1 MTGKK
6 LIPTQNAPLDEL
18 EELFPKFKQ
27 ARIQDVED
35 ALSELVEWGD
45 DLDNEKAQE
54 LFSWF
59 VKSRVIEYKAGT
71 RKPEE
76 NIHEFLEIMDREG
89 VKCRYNM
96 MTHREEIIC
105 SKWEHNAVIGLAEEN
120 NIYQVEE
127 TVRKYKFPYQR
138 VKKYIKLAATPYH
151 PAYDWINSKEWDK
164 KDRFEELFN
173 SLNVKNENKKLA
185 KVYLWK
191 WSLAGC
197 RAILTQEGFVSENV
211 LIFKGLQAAGKTKW
225 LTGLAPL
232 GCVKTGLQLNASNK
246 DSVLEA
252 NSTWINELGE
262 FDGMTRKVDHALLKA
277 YLSKSYDDIRRPYA
291 HTEDRIPRKTSFCA
305 SVNNDSFLVDD
316 TGNRRYL
323 VIETGDIIDSDH
335 GIDMQQY
342 WAYYIH
348 LARTVAT
355 KHWLEDDIKKLQR
368 KQAEKFRQ
376 LDPICESFLMKQD
389 ELWKEEYFTKELI
402 TETTGIENPN
412 QHQCKVLK
420 QFLIRE
426 LSWKQ
431 RPIGQGRYLW
441 QNPNYK
447 LNKGEPD
454 AKPF

>member
-1 MTGKK
+1 MSKK
-6 LIPTQNAPLDEL
+6 KEILKTRRNSKDSEKQKLERLQNAIAE
-18 EELFPKFKQ
+18 
-27 ARIQDVED
+27 V
-35 ALSELVEWGD
+35 
-45 DLDNEKAQE
+45 N
-54 LFSWF
+54 SW
-59 VKSRVIEYKAGT
+59 KDK
-71 RKPEE
+71 KPEVSFI
-76 NIHEFLEIMDREG
+76 NFMYLMNYAEIQI
-89 VKCRYNM
+89 KYNQ
-96 MTHREEIIC
+96 MTHKLEYLGDVFKNHEIEGLKEEQRL
-105 SKWEHNAVIGLAEEN
+105 AVIREVCRE
-120 NIYQVEE
+120 
-127 TVRKYKFPYQR
+127 KKFPLSPVYDYLLMGAS
-138 VKKYIKLAATPYH
+138 KYH
-151 PAYDWINSKEWDK
+151 PAREWVDEYRW
-164 KDRFEELFN
+164 DGESRDEALLE
-173 SLNVKNENKKLA
+173 SLNVKTDKELA
-185 KVYLWK
+185 REYLRV
-191 WSLAGC
+191 WSIQTARCLVGDK
-197 RAILTQEGFVSENV
+197 GFTAELV
-211 LIFKGLQAAGKTKW
+211 LILKGDQDAGKTRWIKS
-225 LTGLAPL
+225 LAPEEFI
-232 GCVKTGLQLNASNK
+232 KTGLQIDPKNK

>member
-1 MTGKK
+1 MSKK
-6 LIPTQNAPLDEL
+6 KEILKTRRNSKDSEKQKLERLQNAIAE
-18 EELFPKFKQ
+18 
-27 ARIQDVED
+27 V
-35 ALSELVEWGD
+35 
-45 DLDNEKAQE
+45 N
-54 LFSWF
+54 SW
-59 VKSRVIEYKAGT
+59 KDK
-71 RKPEE
+71 KPEVSFI
-76 NIHEFLEIMDREG
+76 NFMYLMNYAEIQI
-89 VKCRYNM
+89 KYNQ
-96 MTHREEIIC
+96 MTHKLEYLGDVFKNHEIEGLKEEQRL
-105 SKWEHNAVIGLAEEN
+105 AVIREVCRE
-120 NIYQVEE
+120 
-127 TVRKYKFPYQR
+127 KKFPLSPVYDYLLMGAS
-138 VKKYIKLAATPYH
+138 KYH
-151 PAYDWINSKEWDK
+151 PAREWVDEYRWDGE
-164 KDRFEELFN
+164 DRDEALLE
-173 SLNVKNENKKLA
+173 SLNVKTDKELA
-185 KVYLWK
+185 REYLRV
-191 WSLAGC
+191 WSIQTARCLVGDK
-197 RAILTQEGFVSENV
+197 GFTAELV
-211 LIFKGLQAAGKTKW
+211 LILKGDQDAGKTRWIKS
-225 LTGLAPL
+225 LAPEEFI
-232 GCVKTGLQLNASNK
+232 KTGLQIDPKNK

>member
-1 MTGKK
+1 MG
-6 LIPTQNAPLDEL
+6 A
-18 EELFPKFKQ
+18 
-27 ARIQDVED
+27 
-35 ALSELVEWGD
+35 
-45 DLDNEKAQE
+45 
-54 LFSWF
+54 
-59 VKSRVIEYKAGT
+59 
-71 RKPEE
+71 
-76 NIHEFLEIMDREG
+76 
-89 VKCRYNM
+89 
-96 MTHREEIIC
+96 
-105 SKWEHNAVIGLAEEN
+105 SK
-120 NIYQVEE
+120 
-127 TVRKYKFPYQR
+127 
-138 VKKYIKLAATPYH
+138 YH
-151 PAYDWINSKEWDK
+151 PAREWVDEYRWDGE
-164 KDRFEELFN
+164 DRDEALLE
-173 SLNVKNENKKLA
+173 SLNVKTDKELA
-185 KVYLWK
+185 REYLRV
-191 WSLAGC
+191 WSIQTARCLVGDK
-197 RAILTQEGFVSENV
+197 GFTAELV
-211 LIFKGLQAAGKTKW
+211 LILKGDQDAGKTRWIKS
-225 LTGLAPL
+225 LAPEEFI
-232 GCVKTGLQLNASNK
+232 KTGLQIDPKNK

>member
-1 MTGKK
+1 MSKK
-6 LIPTQNAPLDEL
+6 KEILKTRRNSKDTEKQKLERLQNAIAE
-18 EELFPKFKQ
+18 
-27 ARIQDVED
+27 V
-35 ALSELVEWGD
+35 
-45 DLDNEKAQE
+45 N
-54 LFSWF
+54 SW
-59 VKSRVIEYKAGT
+59 KDK
-71 RKPEE
+71 KPEVSFI
-76 NIHEFLEIMDREG
+76 NFMYLMNYAEIQI
-89 VKCRYNM
+89 KYNQ
-96 MTHREEIIC
+96 MTHKLEYLGDVFKNHEIEGLKEEQRL
-105 SKWEHNAVIGLAEEN
+105 AVIREVCRE
-120 NIYQVEE
+120 
-127 TVRKYKFPYQR
+127 KKFPLSPVYDYLLMGAS
-138 VKKYIKLAATPYH
+138 KYH
-151 PAYDWINSKEWDK
+151 PAREWVDEYRW
-164 KDRFEELFN
+164 DGESRDEALLE
-173 SLNVKNENKKLA
+173 SLNVKTDKELA
-185 KVYLWK
+185 REYLRV
-191 WSLAGC
+191 WSIQTARCLVGDK
-197 RAILTQEGFVSENV
+197 GFTAELV
-211 LIFKGLQAAGKTKW
+211 LILKGDQDAGKTRWIKS
-225 LTGLAPL
+225 LAPEEFI
-232 GCVKTGLQLNASNK
+232 KTGLQIDPKNK

>member
-1 MTGKK
+1 MTKKKEILRRRRNSKDSLEKKKIRHENAIDVVDTWKHKKPETSFINFMHLMNYSEIEIKYNQMTHKLEYKGDIFKNHEIEGLKEEQRLAVIREVCREKKFALSPVYDYLLMGARKYHPAREWVDEFRWDGK
-6 LIPTQNAPLDEL
+6 P
-18 EELFPKFKQ
+18 
-27 ARIQDVED
+27 RED
-35 ALSELVEWGD
+35 AL
-45 DLDNEKAQE
+45 
-54 LFSWF
+54 
-59 VKSRVIEYKAGT
+59 
-71 RKPEE
+71 
-76 NIHEFLEIMDREG
+76 
-89 VKCRYNM
+89 
-96 MTHREEIIC
+96 
-105 SKWEHNAVIGLAEEN
+105 
-120 NIYQVEE
+120 
-127 TVRKYKFPYQR
+127 
-138 VKKYIKLAATPYH
+138 
-151 PAYDWINSKEWDK
+151 
-164 KDRFEELFN
+164 FE
-173 SLNVKNENKKLA
+173 SLNVKVDKELA
-185 KVYLWK
+185 REYLRV
-191 WSLAGC
+191 WSIQTARCLVGDK
-197 RAILTQEGFVSENV
+197 GFTAELV
-211 LIFKGLQAAGKTKW
+211 LILKGDQDAGKTRWIKS
-225 LTGLAPL
+225 LAPEEFI
-232 GCVKTGLQLNASNK
+232 KTGLQIDPKNK

-323 VIETGDIIDSDH
+323 VIETGDNIDSEH
-335 GIDMQQY
+335 EIDMQQY
-342 WAYYIH
+342 WAYFIYQ
-348 LARTVAT
+348 ARTVAT

-376 LDPICESFLMKQD
+376 LDPLCESFLLKKD

-441 QNPNYK
+441 INPNYK
-447 LNKGEPD
+447 LNKGEAD

>member
-1 MTGKK
+1 MSKK
-6 LIPTQNAPLDEL
+6 KEILKTRRNSKDSEKQKLERLQNAIAE
-18 EELFPKFKQ
+18 
-27 ARIQDVED
+27 V
-35 ALSELVEWGD
+35 
-45 DLDNEKAQE
+45 N
-54 LFSWF
+54 SW
-59 VKSRVIEYKAGT
+59 KDK
-71 RKPEE
+71 KPEVSFI
-76 NIHEFLEIMDREG
+76 NFMYLMNYAEIQI
-89 VKCRYNM
+89 KYNQ
-96 MTHREEIIC
+96 MTHKLEYLGDVFKNHEIEGLKEEQRL
-105 SKWEHNAVIGLAEEN
+105 AVIREVCRE
-120 NIYQVEE
+120 
-127 TVRKYKFPYQR
+127 KKFPLSPVYDYLLMGAS
-138 VKKYIKLAATPYH
+138 KYH
-151 PAYDWINSKEWDK
+151 PAREWVDEYRW
-164 KDRFEELFN
+164 DGESRDEALLE
-173 SLNVKNENKKLA
+173 SLNVKTDKELA
-185 KVYLWK
+185 REYLRV
-191 WSLAGC
+191 WSIQTARCLVGDK
-197 RAILTQEGFVSENV
+197 GFTAELV
-211 LIFKGLQAAGKTKW
+211 LILKGDQDAGKTRWIKS
-225 LTGLAPL
+225 LAPEEFI
-232 GCVKTGLQLNASNK
+232 KTGLQIDPKNK

-342 WAYYIH
+342 WAYYIY

>member
-1 MTGKK
+1 MSKK
-6 LIPTQNAPLDEL
+6 KETLKIRRNSKDSEKQKLERLQNAIAE
-18 EELFPKFKQ
+18 
-27 ARIQDVED
+27 V
-35 ALSELVEWGD
+35 
-45 DLDNEKAQE
+45 N
-54 LFSWF
+54 SW
-59 VKSRVIEYKAGT
+59 KDK
-71 RKPEE
+71 KPEVSFI
-76 NIHEFLEIMDREG
+76 NFMYLMNYAEIQI
-89 VKCRYNM
+89 KYNQ
-96 MTHREEIIC
+96 MTHKLEYLGDVFKNHEIEGLKEEQRL
-105 SKWEHNAVIGLAEEN
+105 AVIREVCRE
-120 NIYQVEE
+120 
-127 TVRKYKFPYQR
+127 KKFPLSPVYDYLLMGAS
-138 VKKYIKLAATPYH
+138 KYH
-151 PAYDWINSKEWDK
+151 PAREWVDEYRW
-164 KDRFEELFN
+164 DGESRDEALLE
-173 SLNVKNENKKLA
+173 SLNVKTDKELA
-185 KVYLWK
+185 REYLRV
-191 WSLAGC
+191 WSIQTARCLVGDK
-197 RAILTQEGFVSENV
+197 GFTAELV
-211 LIFKGLQAAGKTKW
+211 LILKGDQDAGKTRWIKS
-225 LTGLAPL
+225 LAPEEFI
-232 GCVKTGLQLNASNK
+232 KTGLQIDPKNK

>member
-1 MTGKK
+1 MSKK
-6 LIPTQNAPLDEL
+6 KETLKIRRNSKDSEKQKLERLQNAIAE
-18 EELFPKFKQ
+18 
-27 ARIQDVED
+27 V
-35 ALSELVEWGD
+35 
-45 DLDNEKAQE
+45 N
-54 LFSWF
+54 SW
-59 VKSRVIEYKAGT
+59 KDK
-71 RKPEE
+71 KPEVSFI
-76 NIHEFLEIMDREG
+76 NFMYLMNYAEIQI
-89 VKCRYNM
+89 KYNQ
-96 MTHREEIIC
+96 MTHKLEYLGDVFKNHEIEGLKEEQRL
-105 SKWEHNAVIGLAEEN
+105 AVIREVCRE
-120 NIYQVEE
+120 
-127 TVRKYKFPYQR
+127 KKFPLSPVYDYLLMGAS
-138 VKKYIKLAATPYH
+138 KYH
-151 PAYDWINSKEWDK
+151 PAREWVDEYRWDGE
-164 KDRFEELFN
+164 DRDEALLE
-173 SLNVKNENKKLA
+173 SLNVKTDKELA
-185 KVYLWK
+185 REYLRV
-191 WSLAGC
+191 WSIQTARCLVGDK
-197 RAILTQEGFVSENV
+197 GFTAELV
-211 LIFKGLQAAGKTKW
+211 LILKGDQDAGKTRWIKS
-225 LTGLAPL
+225 LAPEEFI
-232 GCVKTGLQLNASNK
+232 KTGLQIDPKNK